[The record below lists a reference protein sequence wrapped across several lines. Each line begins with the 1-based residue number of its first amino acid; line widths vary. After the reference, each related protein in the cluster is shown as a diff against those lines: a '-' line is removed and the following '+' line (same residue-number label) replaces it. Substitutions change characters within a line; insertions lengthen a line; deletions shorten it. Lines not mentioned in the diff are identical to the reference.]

1 MDRIEK
7 DDASNNGEDEVDG
20 TETESLSEE
29 NIQIDDS

>member
-20 TETESLSEE
+20 AETELSEE
-29 NIQIDDS
+29 NIQNNDS